1 MERKT
6 LIIILSAALAIII
19 AVLIYYFFIL
29 KKPVAQVSGIET
41 FILSPANPSQSTS
54 ITIPTGTQLTF
65 GIYLSNAKPNST
77 YTVQL
82 AGNTYQINTDGNGN
96 GGIALATSPIS
107 SNTTVVLTIT
117 GPCIPSAYTLNISVT
132 TSSITTTIP
141 PPTTTSST
149 TTTILPPPPTTTTTI
164 PPPTSSTTVT
174 PTSTIVSGGSQ
185 YNGLLIG
192 FETLFS
198 STSSTP
204 SQQGN
209 IPFSVLILPTH
220 PSGGAVWAYVFTPQQ
235 VSNPSLLQLCISGA
249 GVNTCSGNTGGAS
262 YVGTYNGYYVYE
274 FWYPQQMYLNQS
286 FSVYLGMC
294 PASNPSCYAGAGLTP
309 VSETITVPGGVP
321 DYVANG
327 YQLAIPSNN
336 WLQYLQQFGVSIS
349 NYQVIAPEFLF
360 GTEASPQYFLLNYL
374 CSPVN
379 NSYYGGSGDPSTIQQ
394 LVTSGKLFFGQIF
407 TTPALISSCSGYSGG
422 CFGLLYGMAFPGDTA
437 GINNSQIP
445 LPSNWQLQGGLY
457 PDVEVNIVIKNGQ
470 LCAQP
475 TTFNGY
481 DAPALIEALGASN
494 PLPLPASGVPLGQ
507 VNFVSWYKN
516 YIVDYNSNL
525 PTINVN
531 GVPLQFYSMSNSIFT
546 EPVSGKGLPGVG
558 QQYSVVIGPAN
569 GQYGP
574 YLRPT
579 ITFTLYQFNTVQD
592 YINWVVNAINN
603 GQYVLHVYS
612 TPITVSGM
620 TLSSYYIEITAP
632 PP

>member
-6 LIIILSAALAIII
+6 LIIILSTVLAVIV

-65 GIYLSNAKPNST
+65 SIYLSNAKPNST

-141 PPTTTSST
+141 PPPTTSSS
-149 TTTILPPPPTTTTTI
+149 TTTI
-164 PPPTSSTTVT
+164 PPPTTSSTTVT

-192 FETLFS
+192 FETLPS

-220 PSGGAVWAYVFTPQQ
+220 PPGGAVWAYVFTPQQ

-249 GVNTCSGNTGGAS
+249 GVSTCSGNTGGAS

-286 FSVYLGMC
+286 FSVYLGTC
-294 PASNPSCYAGAGLTP
+294 PASNPSCIG
-309 VSETITVPGGVP
+309 
-321 DYVANG
+321 N
-327 YQLAIPSNN
+327 Q
-336 WLQYLQQFGVSIS
+336 
-349 NYQVIAPEFLF
+349 
-360 GTEASPQYFLLNYL
+360 
-374 CSPVN
+374 
-379 NSYYGGSGDPSTIQQ
+379 
-394 LVTSGKLFFGQIF
+394 K
-407 TTPALISSCSGYSGG
+407 
-422 CFGLLYGMAFPGDTA
+422 
-437 GINNSQIP
+437 
-445 LPSNWQLQGGLY
+445 
-457 PDVEVNIVIKNGQ
+457 
-470 LCAQP
+470 
-475 TTFNGY
+475 
-481 DAPALIEALGASN
+481 IE
-494 PLPLPASGVPLGQ
+494 
-507 VNFVSWYKN
+507 Y
-516 YIVDYNSNL
+516 
-525 PTINVN
+525 
-531 GVPLQFYSMSNSIFT
+531 
-546 EPVSGKGLPGVG
+546 
-558 QQYSVVIGPAN
+558 
-569 GQYGP
+569 
-574 YLRPT
+574 
-579 ITFTLYQFNTVQD
+579 
-592 YINWVVNAINN
+592 
-603 GQYVLHVYS
+603 
-612 TPITVSGM
+612 
-620 TLSSYYIEITAP
+620 
-632 PP
+632 